1 MRHINEFLFICS
13 EADTREEL
21 LTGFG
26 RLLEQY
32 NFKFFIFFKRS
43 QDDVDDLGTPL
54 GEKLPEGWRD
64 YYHSRKYPLIDPTR
78 KMLASSHRPFRW
90 QNSVG
95 PFKPTAYRKRIARL
109 FQDSARYGMTD
120 GYVFP
125 IHGRGG
131 LLGSVWIAGEPG
143 DMAPSELALFDAAAR
158 ATFWRLLELSQ
169 DDAATLDMPLPP
181 EIRLTQREMDILIL
195 LSKGMTSPE
204 MGKELSISSH
214 TVDWYINGIQ
224 RKLHARN
231 RQHAIALAFRY
242 GLIS

>member
-13 EADTREEL
+13 EAGTREEL
-21 LTGFG
+21 LTGFE
-26 RLLEQY
+26 RLIQHN
-32 NFKFFIFFKRS
+32 NFSYFIFFKRS
-43 QDDVDDLGTPL
+43 QNDTDDLGANI
-54 GEKLPEGWRD
+54 GEKLPEGWRE
-64 YYHSRKYPLIDPTR
+64 YYHSRKYPMIDPTR
-78 KMLASSHRPFRW
+78 KMLASAHRPFRW
-90 QNSVG
+90 QNAVG
-95 PFKPTAYRKRIARL
+95 QYKPAAYRKRIAKL
-109 FQDSARYGMTD
+109 FQDSARYGMAD

-131 LLGSVWIAGEPG
+131 LVGSVWIGGEPNE
-143 DMAPSELALFDAAAR
+143 MAPSELALFDAAAR
-158 ATFWRLLELSQ
+158 ATFWRILELSQ
-169 DDAATLDMPLPP
+169 DNEASIDMPSPP
-181 EIRLTQREMDILIL
+181 EVRLTQREMDILIL

>member
-13 EADTREEL
+13 EAGTREEL
-21 LTGFG
+21 LTGFE
-26 RLLEQY
+26 RLLEHY
-32 NFKFFIFFKRS
+32 NFPYFIFFKRS
-43 QDDVDDLGTPL
+43 QNDGDDLGTPI
-54 GEKLPEGWRD
+54 GEKLPDGWRD
-64 YYHSRKYPLIDPTR
+64 YYYTRKYPLIDPTR
-78 KMLASSHRPFRW
+78 KMLASANRPFRW
-90 QNSVG
+90 QNAVG

-109 FQDSARYGMTD
+109 FQDSARYGMED

-131 LLGSVWIAGEPG
+131 LLGSVWIGGEPYEF
-143 DMAPSELALFDAAAR
+143 APSELALFDTAAR
-158 ATFWRLLELSQ
+158 AAFWRILELSK
-169 DDAATLDMPLPP
+169 DDDTPVDMPLPP
-181 EIRLTQREMDILIL
+181 EIRLTHREMDILIL